1 MIMTNRTIIF
11 YYSIIDYH
19 KVMMGIIAFEVDT
32 TNSRKYKIKDSENST
47 KFFFIIFF
55 LSTTLFKYVIDA
67 LYSTVNES

>member
-1 MIMTNRTIIF
+1 
-11 YYSIIDYH
+11 
-19 KVMMGIIAFEVDT
+19 MMGIIAFEVDT